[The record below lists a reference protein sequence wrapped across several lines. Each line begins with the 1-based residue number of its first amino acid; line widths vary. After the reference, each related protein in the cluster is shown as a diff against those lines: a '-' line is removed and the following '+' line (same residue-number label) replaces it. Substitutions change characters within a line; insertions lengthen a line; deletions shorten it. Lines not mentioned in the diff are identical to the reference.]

1 MSATA
6 APAGRAATVS
16 AEALRRFVASVLAKV
31 GMPPAGAATVAE
43 VLVWANLRGVDTH
56 GVTRLPRYVNLI
68 EAGDMNPRPSI
79 RVSKETPASVLIDA
93 DRAAGPVAMLRAK
106 TEAVRKAKDA
116 GIGFA
121 LVRSTTHTAALGYY
135 TFAAAHEGLAAIA
148 VSASW
153 PNMAYHGARA
163 AGVSTS
169 PISIAV
175 PGGQHGTLL
184 LDMGTGVVSMGR
196 LNQAKKTGETLPAGW
211 ALDKAGN
218 PTTDPHA
225 ADIPLPM
232 AGPKG
237 SGLAL
242 MIECI
247 TSLIVANPLIAE
259 FIEKTP
265 EGLRHRQNGLI
276 IAIDI
281 ARFGDPETFR
291 REVDRLVKA
300 VKSLPA
306 DPQAGAILMPGE
318 RGQRSFEKRG
328 REGIPVPRAIAA
340 ELEALAQRL
349 GVNMFD
355 VSTA

>member
-1 MSATA
+1 MNKTA
-6 APAGRAATVS
+6 APAPRASTVT
-16 AEALRRFVASVLAKV
+16 ADALRRFTVAVFARA
-31 GMPPAGAATVAE
+31 GMNEADAATVAE

-56 GVTRLPRYVNLI
+56 GVMRLPRYVNLI
-68 EAGDMNPRPSI
+68 ETGDMNPRPAM
-79 RVSKETPASVLIDA
+79 RVRQETPASVLIDA
-93 DRAAGPVAMLRAK
+93 DRSAGPVAMLRAK
-106 TEAVRKAKDA
+106 TEAVRKARDA

-121 LVRSTTHTAALGYY
+121 LVRATTHTAALGYY
-135 TFAAAHEGLAAIA
+135 TSAAAQEGLAAIA

-175 PGGQHGTLL
+175 PGGKHGPIM

-196 LNQAKKTGETLPAGW
+196 LNQAKKTGEALPAGW
-211 ALDKAGN
+211 ALDKAGS

-281 ARFGDPETFR
+281 ARFGDPEAFR

-306 DPQAGAILMPGE
+306 DPRAGGILMPGE
-318 RGQRSFEKRG
+318 RGQRSFEKRS

-349 GVNMFD
+349 GVTLFD
-355 VSTA
+355 VSAS

>member
-1 MSATA
+1 MNATA
-6 APAGRAATVS
+6 AQGGRAATVS
-16 AEALRRFVASVLAKV
+16 ADALRRFVAGALAKV
-31 GMPPAGAATVAE
+31 GMPPADATTVAE

-68 EAGDMNPRPSI
+68 EAGDMNARPSM
-79 RVSKETPASVLIDA
+79 RVRQETPASVLIDA

-106 TEAVRKAKDA
+106 TEAVRKAREA

-121 LVRSTTHTAALGYY
+121 LVRATTHTAALGYY
-135 TFAAAHEGLAAIA
+135 TFTAAHEGLAAIA
-148 VSASW
+148 ASASW
-153 PNMAYHGARA
+153 PNMAYHGTRA

-169 PISIAV
+169 PLSIAV
-175 PGGQHGTLL
+175 PGGRHGTLL

-196 LNQAKKTGETLPAGW
+196 LNQAKKSGETLPAGW

-265 EGLRHRQNGLI
+265 EGLRHRQNGLL

-281 ARFGDPETFR
+281 ARFGDVEAFR
-291 REVDRLVKA
+291 REIDRLVKA
-300 VKSLPA
+300 LKSLPA
-306 DPQAGAILMPGE
+306 DPNAGAILMPGE
-318 RGQRSFEKRG
+318 RGQRSFEKRS

-349 GVNMFD
+349 GVAMFEM
-355 VSTA
+355 SML